1 MKQLLTLLL
10 LLAMPAHTTAV
21 RLGAV
26 GDTAVSLQRTP
37 PSAPVVPST
46 NLQVY
51 LDGSDTDGTSNATR
65 TNGVA
70 FNDWLNKGALGG
82 TFSNA
87 TGTQQPL
94 FASSLLNGRAGATFD
109 GTDDRLVSSLPM
121 SSWAFL
127 HNGNGATIYSVVRT
141 STSAV
146 HTIAATST
154 GAAASIGVLHRYN
167 TGFAASYAM
176 ADGTALR
183 IAINGAAASVNTG
196 LFDIMTSTLASADTP
211 DASVYVQGVSV
222 TNGNAAAFTASNPSS
237 TLIVGANPSGGF
249 PLAGDLVCLLIYDVS
264 HDNTQRAAVLAFLAA
279 KYGVTFP
286 A

>member
-1 MKQLLTLLL
+1 MHNTSWS
-10 LLAMPAHTTAV
+10 PFGWTSE
-21 RLGAV
+21 RRG
-26 GDTAVSLQRTP
+26 GPAVSFNAFPLF
-37 PSAPVVPST
+37 
-46 NLQVY
+46 
-51 LDGSDTDGTSNATR
+51 LDGGDTDGSANSTR

-70 FNDWLNKGALGG
+70 FNDWLNKGTLGG

-109 GTDDRLVSSLPM
+109 GTDDRLVSSLTM
-121 SSWAFL
+121 ASWAFL
-127 HNGNGATIYSVVRT
+127 HNGDGATIYSVVRT

-211 DASVYVQGVSV
+211 DASVYVQGTSV
-222 TNGNAAAFTASNPSS
+222 ITGNAAAFTASNPSS
-237 TLIVGANPSGGF
+237 TLVVGANPSGGF
-249 PLAGDLVCLLIYDVS
+249 PLGGDLVLLLADNTS
-264 HDNTQRAAVLAFLAA
+264 HDAAKRAAVLALIAA

>member
-1 MKQLLTLLL
+1 MA
-10 LLAMPAHTTAV
+10 LAMPAHTTAV

-26 GDTAVSLQRTP
+26 GDTAVQLQRGTYTP
-37 PSAPVVPST
+37 PDPVTTGRV
-46 NLQVY
+46 VF
-51 LDGSDTDGTSNATR
+51 LDGDNTDGSNNSTR

-70 FNDWLNKGALGG
+70 FNDWLNLGTLGG

-109 GTDDRLVSSLPM
+109 GVDDRLVSSLPM

-127 HNGNGATIYSVVRT
+127 HNGDGATIYSVVRT
-141 STSAV
+141 ATSAV

-196 LFDIMTSTLASADTP
+196 LFDVMASTLASADTP

-222 TNGNAAAFTASNPSS
+222 TSGNAAAFTASNPSS
-237 TLIVGANPSGGF
+237 TLIVGANPSGAF
-249 PLAGDLVCLLIYDVS
+249 PLGGDLVCLLVYNVP
-264 HDNTQRAAVLAFLAA
+264 HAAAQRAAVMAFLAA
-279 KYGVTFP
+279 KYGVVFP

>member
-1 MKQLLTLLL
+1 M
-10 LLAMPAHTTAV
+10 H
-21 RLGAV
+21 
-26 GDTAVSLQRTP
+26 RTP
-37 PSAPVVPST
+37 WLPQFGWRSDRRAGAAAPLSFASFP
-46 NLQVY
+46 LF
-51 LDGSDTDGTSNATR
+51 LDGDDTDGSANSTR

-70 FNDWLNKGALGG
+70 FNDWLNKGTLGG

-94 FASSLLNGRAGATFD
+94 FAASLLNGRAGATFD
-109 GTDDRLVSSLPM
+109 GVDDRLVSSLPM

-196 LFDIMTSTLASADTP
+196 LFDVMASTLASADTP
-211 DASVYVQGVSV
+211 DASVYVQGTSV
-222 TNGNAAAFTASNPSS
+222 ITGNAAAFTASNPSS
-237 TLIVGANPSGGF
+237 SLVVGANPSGAF
-249 PLAGDLVCLLIYDVS
+249 PLAGDMVLLLADNTS
-264 HDNTQRAAVLAFLAA
+264 HDAAKRAAVLALIAA
-279 KYGVTFP
+279 KYAVVFP

>member
-1 MKQLLTLLL
+1 MQNVNGWSPFGWGML
-10 LLAMPAHTTAV
+10 
-21 RLGAV
+21 RGRGGALPLP
-26 GDTAVSLQRTP
+26 STP
-37 PSAPVVPST
+37 P
-46 NLQVY
+46 LF
-51 LDGSDTDGTSNATR
+51 LDGSDTDGSLNSTR

-70 FNDWLNKGALGG
+70 FDNWLNKGSLGG

-87 TGTQQPL
+87 TGTQRPL
-94 FASSLLNGRAGATFD
+94 FAASLLNGRAGATFD
-109 GTDDRLVSSLPM
+109 GVDDRLVSSLPM

-127 HNGNGATIYSVVRT
+127 HNGNGATIYSVART

-183 IAINGAAASVNTG
+183 IAINGAAATVNTG
-196 LFDIMTSTLASADTP
+196 LFDVMTSTLASADTP

-222 TNGNAAAFTASNPSS
+222 TNGNAAAFTASNPAS
-237 TLIVGANPSGGF
+237 TLVVGANPSGGF
-249 PLAGDLVCLLIYDVS
+249 PLGGDLVALLAFDTS
-264 HDNTQRAAVLAFLAA
+264 HDASTRAAWLAFLSS
-279 KYGVTFP
+279 KYGVAFP